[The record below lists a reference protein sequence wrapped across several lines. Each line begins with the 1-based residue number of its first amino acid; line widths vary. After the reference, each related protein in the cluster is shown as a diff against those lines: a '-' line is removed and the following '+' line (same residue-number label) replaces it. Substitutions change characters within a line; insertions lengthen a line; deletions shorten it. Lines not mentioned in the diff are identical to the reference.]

1 MPVVKPTNE
10 EPEKAKFKA
19 NWDKGK
25 VYNPRFQYKD
35 WQAAKKVVDTMKV
48 VYSTKYRTKAKQVMD
63 EIIKIYGN
71 AENYKDQVWGKRI
84 YKDEILDICE

>member
-1 MPVVKPTNE
+1 
-10 EPEKAKFKA
+10 
-19 NWDKGK
+19 
-25 VYNPRFQYKD
+25 
-35 WQAAKKVVDTMKV
+35 MKV